1 MAKRFTASDKWADPW
16 FRKLNQKSKLFWL
29 FLLDRC
35 DVAGIWKMDYELAS
49 FCIGELIN
57 ESILADFAGRVE
69 KINGDKLWIV
79 RFVEFQYVVLKEDVK
94 PHKPV
99 INLLAKYGLLERVME
114 GLSKGCPRVR

>member
-1 MAKRFTASDKWADPW
+1 
-16 FRKLNQKSKLFWL
+16 
-29 FLLDRC
+29 
-35 DVAGIWKMDYELAS
+35 MDYELAS